1 MKTWML
7 IKNDLKFQYRHGFYM
22 AYFVLTLMLL
32 MLLSLFSGLAKEQ
45 AGMILLLTEI
55 SSFGSTFVAATIV
68 LEKEQR
74 LYDTLFVTP
83 INIHSFLQAKI
94 LSLAAPALISG
105 TILFVVSFGLNMI
118 RLEFIAGIFLASIL
132 FSLLG
137 LTLATRCQS
146 INGFILLSLPFG
158 LVLVGLPI
166 VHYLQLFPIPFS
178 ILLPAQGALLLL
190 NAGFEQTGWKDVLLA
205 VLLLAGW
212 VLVFYV
218 WAERWFSTYIVQKEA
233 TRN

>member
-94 LSLAAPALISG
+94 LSLAAPAFISG
-105 TILFVVSFGLNMI
+105 TILFAVSFGLNTI
-118 RLEFIAGIFLASIL
+118 RLEFIAGIFLTSIL

-137 LTLATRCQS
+137 LALATRCQS

-158 LVLVGLPI
+158 LVLAGLPI
-166 VHYLQLFPIPFS
+166 VHHLQLFPMPFS
-178 ILLPAQGALLLL
+178 IILPAQGALRLL